1 MSNGDEFD
9 DYEIG
14 YRKPPKSGQFKKG
27 VSGNPSG
34 RPKKPT
40 DFASE
45 VARELN
51 SDLVINENGQRKVI
65 KKSKGLAKQAVNKA
79 LSGSLPALRLVI
91 NTDRETQERAAV
103 QQQNSPDK
111 PDYEN
116 RKAAEMTDEELLMVI
131 QGIHPK
137 YSINKCPNCSNSQ
150 K

>member
-1 MSNGDEFD
+1 MSSCDEFD

-14 YRKPPKSGQFKKG
+14 YGKPPKSGQFKKG
-27 VSGNPSG
+27 ISGNPSG
-34 RPKKPT
+34 RPKKLS

-45 VARELN
+45 LARELN
-51 SDLVINENGQRKVI
+51 SNLVINENGQRKVI

-79 LSGSLPALRLVI
+79 LSGNLPALRLVI
-91 NTDRETQERAAV
+91 NTDRETQERAAE
-103 QQQNSPDK
+103 QQQNPRNGSGIDPK
-111 PDYEN
+111 PE
-116 RKAAEMTDEELLMVI
+116 ELTDEELLMII

>member
-1 MSNGDEFD
+1 MSNGDEPE

-34 RPKKPT
+34 RPKKLS

-45 VARELN
+45 LARELN
-51 SDLVINENGQRKVI
+51 SKLVINENGQRKVI
-65 KKSKGLAKQAVNKA
+65 KKSEGLAKQLVNKA
-79 LSGSLPALRLVI
+79 VSGNLPAVRLVMSV
-91 NTDRETQERAAV
+91 DRETQERAAE
-103 QQQNSPDK
+103 QQQNSRNGSDIDPK
-111 PDYEN
+111 PE
-116 RKAAEMTDEELLMVI
+116 EMTDEELLMII

-137 YSINKCPNCSNSQ
+137 YSITKCLNCSNSP